1 MGSKNN
7 GNMIASNK
15 DYPYVQRDG
24 ACKTDKPTGIKGY
37 SVDGFKYLAKGD
49 ANMLNAV
56 ANAEIGVISVAF
68 GVVDDFFA
76 YRSGVYSGTG
86 CNAIN
91 HALDVVG
98 YSNEGGKDYWKA
110 RNSWGGNW
118 GDKGYVKV
126 ARGSNMCNIA
136 NYGHY
141 PLVSG
146 ADAGEGGEDE
156 DNNDGDDEEEKKLC
170 KWIMKKDLK
179 MKKKI
184 QGLDKMNMDDAKKAC
199 EEKKECKAITC
210 KNPKNCWLNMKP
222 KGRVNEKFT
231 GYVKKCKSAA

>member
-98 YSNEGGKDYWKA
+98 YGNGRKRLLEGQKQ
-110 RNSWGGNW
+110 
-118 GDKGYVKV
+118 
-126 ARGSNMCNIA
+126 
-136 NYGHY
+136 
-141 PLVSG
+141 LV
-146 ADAGEGGEDE
+146 
-156 DNNDGDDEEEKKLC
+156 C
-170 KWIMKKDLK
+170 KW
-179 MKKKI
+179 
-184 QGLDKMNMDDAKKAC
+184 
-199 EEKKECKAITC
+199 
-210 KNPKNCWLNMKP
+210 
-222 KGRVNEKFT
+222 GR
-231 GYVKKCKSAA
+231 